1 MAVDTRNKRAGAIIA
16 GIPWMVIAPVADGS
30 IGAADRQQIVNV
42 YPGIL
47 AGEPV
52 VVVDVSKV
60 LIGMTIVEMLT
71 IMELMPY

>member
-30 IGAADRQQIVNV
+30 IGAVDRQQIVNV